1 MEKLQYRLRIT
12 AQRDWD
18 MVCQQQDILR
28 MESFWTEFSP
38 MDLWETLVVPDTY
51 IFFTDT
57 DGLSFPLS

>member
-1 MEKLQYRLRIT
+1 
-12 AQRDWD
+12 

-51 IFFTDT
+51 IFFADT